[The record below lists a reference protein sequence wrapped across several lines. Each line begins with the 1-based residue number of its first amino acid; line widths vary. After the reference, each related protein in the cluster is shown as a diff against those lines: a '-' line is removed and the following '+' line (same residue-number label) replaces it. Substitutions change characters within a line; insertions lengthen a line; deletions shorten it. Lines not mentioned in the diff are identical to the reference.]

1 MHVSPPRRVLVD
13 LSGYWKLLAAIFP
26 EAGRRPRNVARPRQP
41 AMSNPKLVRQA
52 TLDRRLVRGRVLAMI
67 EDSDKRVEA
76 TAVKGD
82 LKPPN
87 IVKRKRPEVQ
97 NSVRRP

>member
-1 MHVSPPRRVLVD
+1 MHVSPSRLGLVD

-26 EAGRRPRNVARPRQP
+26 EAGRRPGNVARPSQP
-41 AMSNPKLVRQA
+41 AMSNPKLVRRA

-76 TAVKGD
+76 TAVKGN
-82 LKPPN
+82 LKQPN
-87 IVKRKRPEVQ
+87 PV
-97 NSVRRP
+97 